1 MREFGEVDSGQFEDG
16 DLGLGSLGGHGY
28 GGDEEVYR

>member
-16 DLGLGSLGGHGY
+16 DPGLGSLGGHG
-28 GGDEEVYR
+28 DVWW